1 MDGANDWSQESRSIL
16 EVITQVEVGRCLTDI
31 TLPLPKNKRFTDNL
45 QVILFKINIQGGLTM
60 EFLNEY
66 MIPVVLGICLVV
78 GYIVKKWLSDVDN
91 KYIPTIVTILG
102 AVLAVWFND
111 WSVTPEI
118 ILSGLV
124 TGAASTGMHQLFTQF
139 IEKKS

>member
-1 MDGANDWSQESRSIL
+1 
-16 EVITQVEVGRCLTDI
+16 
-31 TLPLPKNKRFTDNL
+31 
-45 QVILFKINIQGGLTM
+45 M

-78 GYIVKKWLSDVDN
+78 GWVIKKWIVDIDN

-102 AVLAVWFND
+102 AVLAVWFNA

-118 ILSGLV
+118 ILRGLI

-139 IEKKS
+139 IEKN